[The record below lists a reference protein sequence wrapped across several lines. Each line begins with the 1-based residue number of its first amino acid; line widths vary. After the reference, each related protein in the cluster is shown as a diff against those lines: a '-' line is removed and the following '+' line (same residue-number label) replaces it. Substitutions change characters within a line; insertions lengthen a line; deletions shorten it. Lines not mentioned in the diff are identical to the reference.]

1 MIRREFSKVLGWF
14 FFRNFLLINF
24 GFLLVGLCYSLMFY
38 RIYTVKNGIFRKKLL
53 WFFGTGAVYCYICAL
68 LWHPF
73 YNEWLQFVVAL
84 PHILSI
90 INLTHYILAHG
101 GYATR

>member
-1 MIRREFSKVLGWF
+1 MIRRELSKTLGWF

-24 GFLLVGLCYSLMFY
+24 GFLLVAICFSLMFY
-38 RIYTVKNGIFRKKLL
+38 RIYTVQNGLFRKKLL
-53 WFFGTGAVYCYICAL
+53 WYFGTGAIYAYLCAF

-73 YNEWLQFVVAL
+73 FNEWLQYVAAI
-84 PHILSI
+84 PHIVTI

-101 GYATR
+101 GYSK